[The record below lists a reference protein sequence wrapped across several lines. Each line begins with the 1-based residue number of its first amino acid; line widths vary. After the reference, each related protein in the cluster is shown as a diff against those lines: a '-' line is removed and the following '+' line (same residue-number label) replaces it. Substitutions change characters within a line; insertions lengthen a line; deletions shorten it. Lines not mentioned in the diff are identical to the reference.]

1 MSKQTRSPK
10 IGSSSLVIRRESDSG
25 RFVIV
30 GPKGTSTV
38 TRREQQTGQFVEAA
52 ERYASANSAS
62 QEIARA
68 KLQELG
74 IIDASGKLTKT
85 YK

>member
-1 MSKQTRSPK
+1 MPNKSKLSKAGTAHSTD
-10 IGSSSLVIRRESDSG
+10 RR
-25 RFVIV
+25 
-30 GPKGTSTV
+30 PPAKKGTPTTKSRTD
-38 TRREQQTGQFVEAA
+38 QFVEAA
-52 ERYASANSAS
+52 SRYASANSAS
-62 QEIARA
+62 KEIARA